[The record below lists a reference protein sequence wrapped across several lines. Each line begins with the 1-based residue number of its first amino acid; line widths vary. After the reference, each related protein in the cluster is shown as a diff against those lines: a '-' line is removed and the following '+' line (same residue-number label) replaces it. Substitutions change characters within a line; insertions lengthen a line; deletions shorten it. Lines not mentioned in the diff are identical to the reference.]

1 MDQSGGPALF
11 NHTLKPSMTAGAGQ
25 EWCGGAVAARFND
38 SPTDDGPRL
47 GEGSRFATATDSRE
61 DGTGGD
67 RLRRGLGLPRRR
79 RQAPALAVSAQPGAA
94 GRSTPVRRTG
104 QLIAVIGD
112 QGRSDN
118 ADELAISR
126 ADVCYAAIEAA
137 LEGWQEWAMVLD
149 ADNYRWI
156 SLAQIQ
162 RRVNDAGLGSGNT

>member
-1 MDQSGGPALF
+1 MGRVEIDFGEAWDFLDD
-11 NHTLKPSMTAGAGQ
+11 AGRPRHL
-25 EWCGGAVAARFND
+25 RFRRNLAPPGD
-38 SPTDDGPRL
+38 PRL
-47 GEGSRFATATDSRE
+47 F
-61 DGTGGD
+61 DG
-67 RLRRGLGLPRRR
+67 
-79 RQAPALAVSAQPGAA
+79 
-94 GRSTPVRRTG
+94 TG

-149 ADNYRWI
+149 ADTYCWI